1 MDSQQAYGARLEAQ
15 MRAADARLDQMEAQ
29 ARARNARAEMDE
41 ISGLR
46 ARRDK
51 IREQVASA
59 RKELRDDWGAVR
71 GKVDTKWTEFRRAVS
86 ASHRRFVSWD
96 GAREKKLTAH
106 LDEAEAVL
114 REEGAK
120 DAEVAADVRVELIA
134 ASEELREKAG
144 AARKSFD
151 AWRAKRADKTLQ
163 ERLDDA
169 ELELDEASNRLAAAL
184 KGEKQP
190 APTGGKQS

>member
-1 MDSQQAYGARLEAQ
+1 MASQQAYGARLEAQ

-51 IREQVASA
+51 IREQVAGA
-59 RKELRDDWGAVR
+59 KKDLKGDWDAVR
-71 GKVDTKWTEFRRAVS
+71 GRVDSNWTDFRRDVS
-86 ASHRRFVSWD
+86 ASHRKLVGWD
-96 GAREKKLTAH
+96 AAREKKLTAH
-106 LDEAEAVL
+106 LEEAGAFL
-114 REEGAK
+114 REQGAK

-134 ASEELREKAG
+134 AREELREKE
-144 AARKSFD
+144 AATRKSFD

-163 ERLDDA
+163 EKLDDA